1 MDEFLSLL
9 VLPSPQEPHL
19 DRTGTK
25 EFSFQIYLPEKKGLG
40 RKGEPAGLRRLSA
53 GASGSYL
60 ILKVTPQRPDVQVQV
75 PKKLT

>member
-1 MDEFLSLL
+1 MNSFPCLYF
-9 VLPSPQEPHL
+9 PQPQKSHL

-25 EFSFQIYLPEKKGLG
+25 EFSFQICLPEKTRLG

>member
-1 MDEFLSLL
+1 MW
-9 VLPSPQEPHL
+9 
-19 DRTGTK
+19 T
-25 EFSFQIYLPEKKGLG
+25 GLG
-40 RKGEPAGLRRLSA
+40 QKSSLSKYISLRRKAQEGRGELSA

>member
-1 MDEFLSLL
+1 MWTGPGQKSYLSKYVSLRRKA
-9 VLPSPQEPHL
+9 QE
-19 DRTGTK
+19 
-25 EFSFQIYLPEKKGLG
+25 G
-40 RKGEPAGLRRLSA
+40 RGEPARLRQLSA